1 MALVDDL
8 DHALGELRV
17 LLDAADTDGE
27 RRRQAAMYRDEV
39 IAIKARLSSTERRV
53 TFIGPAGVGKTAAL
67 TALAGLYIGEVP
79 TTPKELR
86 ERAVLPVGPGVT
98 PAFPITVRAPGEG
111 EAADRIGLVLTPM
124 GERALRRMVEEVADY
139 ELYTRTPAARL
150 NPSSEEWYLGREL
163 RDVVLRMAGYA
174 EQREIIEEGG
184 VRRVRVVRPLDA
196 ALSGLDLTKL
206 TTLLLGRCGFEARQR
221 VRWDFP
227 DNDEGRAALKALV
240 GRVSVGAEAEAAP
253 PAEACLIWP
262 GVSAL
267 GLEGERWVLEEHVG
281 LDPNVFG
288 LRARD
293 PSPDRPDRLVVLC
306 SPFTSPLSDEAV
318 GVLRELGGH
327 PVLRR
332 TLSRVVYLVLDKD
345 DSRQLPRAN
354 GDREVGQ
361 LIQTDECWS
370 RLGNLGFRNRL
381 RLAQIVVFDPLIEDA
396 ATLDDRLRSITSAHI
411 QQVEQEARDL
421 LAELRALTL
430 DSTPDGVP
438 QPLIHA
444 LVGLTLKAQ
453 PRFEPPWIEPV
464 EWVPEAVSRCRRH
477 LLRAALREE
486 SGVPQRS
493 VFDVLELTA
502 RDEAYFRLSSLLQG
516 LDALKGRDDLRQY
529 EAKVA
534 LIRRA
539 WDRAIARVAMD
550 YGADVRAEVEQ
561 LSRGASVWREALAE
575 FDHRGQD
582 EPLGRRIVDHFKRWA
597 QLQPFTA
604 HRTST
609 LAQHIPQLA
618 NFQHQEEPPG
628 FVLDVYNLRRLK
640 HLRWTLNGVNLLVG
654 ANGAGKTTTLTALR
668 FFWQA
673 MQEGGAEL
681 AAPMVLGVFPNL
693 RTWGVGEAEPVCVA
707 LERGLTRWEFVFR
720 HSESEGTHIRER
732 LTHRGEEVYAVS
744 ESGTLTYRGLDL
756 GAVRRETGLRHL
768 MRLKKTDQ
776 PLHQMAALAES
787 LRISFSTD
795 LVGLMRDG
803 GSRPLPARPLESRG
817 QNAFSVLH
825 RLKDAPGQGD
835 KYEFVLDGLKL
846 AFPGLVESL
855 GFEATEHQTRVFVT
869 APGGRPPNTIGNE
882 AEGLVQLLVD
892 LVAVAS
898 ANPGDVI
905 ALDEPDSHLH
915 PYAAR
920 VLLRR
925 VEAWAHRHELTVIM
939 STHSVVLLNEMWPTP
954 ERVFVM
960 KSNPE
965 TKTLP
970 MPLTDLYT
978 KDWFA
983 PQNNAMVNLGQ
994 LAIGDLYAT
1003 ASLGSNDDDEWAR

>member
-8 DHALGELRV
+8 DRALGELQV
-17 LLDAADTDGE
+17 LLDAADTDYE

-39 IAIKARLSSTERRV
+39 TAMKARLTATERRV

-67 TALAGLYIGEVP
+67 TALAGLYIGEAP

-86 ERAVLPVGPGVT
+86 ERSVLPVGPGVT

-124 GERALRRMVEEVADY
+124 SERALRRMVEEVADY
-139 ELYTRTPAARL
+139 ELFFRSAVARKD
-150 NPSSEEWYLGREL
+150 PSSEEWYLGREL
-163 RDVVLRMAGYA
+163 RDVVLQMAGYA
-174 EQREIIEEGG
+174 EGREIVVEDG
-184 VRRVRVVRPLDA
+184 VRRARVVRPLDA
-196 ALSGLDLTKL
+196 AMPGMDLAKL
-206 TTLLLGRCGFEARQR
+206 TAHLLGRCGFEARR
-221 VRWDFP
+221 RLRWEFP
-227 DNDEGRAALKALV
+227 DTDEGRAALKALV
-240 GRVSVGAEAEAAP
+240 ARVSVGAEAEAAP

-262 GVSAL
+262 GVAAL
-267 GLEGERWVLEEHVG
+267 GGEGARWVLEERVSVDPRLKG
-281 LDPNVFG
+281 LQD
-288 LRARD
+288 RD
-293 PSPDRPDRLVVLC
+293 QWFEHLDGLVVVC
-306 SPFTSPLSDEAV
+306 STTSSPLSVEARIA
-318 GVLRELGGH
+318 LNELTRH
-327 PVLRR
+327 PVLGH
-332 TLSRVVYLVLDKD
+332 TLSRLVFLMLDKD
-345 DSRQLPRAN
+345 ESRQFALDS
-354 GDREVGQ
+354 GDREVWQ
-361 LIQTDECWS
+361 LTQSEKRWERVKEEGLRGSLSLHQILVFDPLHDGAST
-370 RLGNLGFRNRL
+370 LRNRL
-381 RLAQIVVFDPLIEDA
+381 RFIVHQHTQKLTRDTTDL
-396 ATLDDRLRSITSAHI
+396 LDELSAFVLRSEGS
-411 QQVEQEARDL
+411 EA
-421 LAELRALTL
+421 ALSQIL
-430 DSTPDGVP
+430 
-438 QPLIHA
+438 A
-444 LVGLTLKAQ
+444 LVGAELKRA
-453 PRFEPPWIEPV
+453 PLVEPPWIEPAD
-464 EWVPEAVSRCRRH
+464 WVPEAVYRCPKH
-477 LLRAALREE
+477 LQRAALRDEGGDE
-486 SGVPQRS
+486 RFAIV
-493 VFDVLELTA
+493 DVLELIA
-502 RDEAYFRLSSLLQG
+502 RGDAHSHLAKLLSAI
-516 LDALKGRDDLRQY
+516 DTLKNRDDLRQH
-529 EAKVA
+529 EDV
-534 LIRRA
+534 LTHLRRA
-539 WDRAIARVAMD
+539 WARAIAQVAMD
-550 YGADVRAEVEQ
+550 YGAAVRAEVEQ
-561 LSRGASVWREALAE
+561 LSRGAPVWREALAE
-575 FDHRGQD
+575 FDRRGED
-582 EPLGRRIVDHFKRWA
+582 EPLRERIVGHFTRWA

-604 HRTST
+604 HRSST
-609 LAQHIPQLA
+609 LAEHIPQLA
-618 NFQHQEEPPG
+618 KLQAPDEAPG
-628 FVLDVYNLRRLK
+628 FTLVAENLRRLK

-668 FFWQA
+668 FFSQA

-732 LTHRGEEVYAVS
+732 LTHRGEEVYAVG
-744 ESGTLTYRGLDL
+744 ERGTLIYRGLDL

-817 QNAFSVLH
+817 QNAFSVLQ
-825 RLKDAPGQGD
+825 RLKDAPGQAD

-855 GFEATEHQTRVFVT
+855 GFEATEHQMRVFVT

-925 VEAWAHRHELTVIM
+925 VEAWAHRHELTVIIA
-939 STHSVVLLNEMWPTP
+939 THSVVLLDEMKRSP

-960 KSNPE
+960 TPNDDGNVPNA
-965 TKTLP
+965 
-970 MPLTDLYT
+970 LTDLYNS
-978 KDWFA
+978 DWLQSFE
-983 PQNNAMVNLGQ
+983 LGE
-994 LAIGDLYAT
+994 LYKNDEI
-1003 ASLGSNDDDEWAR
+1003 GSNVDDA